1 MTGPS
6 VAWDDRQ
13 ALARQCADLRD
24 ENDDLRK
31 RLREAQATAARDSLR
46 LIVLQ
51 IEAED
56 AGSVTPERM
65 EQLANDAWDAI
76 DRRYWS

>member
-1 MTGPS
+1 MS
-6 VAWDDRQ
+6 REAWDDRQ

-31 RLREAQATAARDSLR
+31 RLREAQANAARYSVQFDLLS
-46 LIVLQ
+46 

-56 AGSVTPERM
+56 RGLTEERVR
-65 EQLANDAWDAI
+65 QIADKAWDAI